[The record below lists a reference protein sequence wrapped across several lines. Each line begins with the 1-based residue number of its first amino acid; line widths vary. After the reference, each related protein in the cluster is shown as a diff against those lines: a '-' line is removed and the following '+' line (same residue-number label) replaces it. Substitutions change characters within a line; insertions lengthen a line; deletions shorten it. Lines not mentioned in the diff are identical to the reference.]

1 LNLGYEDDPPL
12 TAAARERLAKRFGC
26 DPKDVEECCR
36 RLDDASWV
44 GQLDS
49 AISSATSAESEKMS
63 REIADGAV
71 LGAEAAGLD
80 LSPDGTPEIDATGPP
95 PIPGPIRLPTA
106 SDAVVGT
113 IDLSPTVRAL
123 DAATVG
129 EMEQI
134 EREIERGAE
143 ISHKE
148 IRARLDLALRG
159 VKMFAVLAVALL
171 AGLSSFASN
180 PCPPGRPRCAVQGR
194 HSPFLVHSRPPAL
207 DGGLLMGITAVER
220 RMVTQP

>member
-1 LNLGYEDDPPL
+1 MIKG
-12 TAAARERLAKRFGC
+12 RF
-26 DPKDVEECCR
+26 
-36 RLDDASWV
+36 
-44 GQLDS
+44 
-49 AISSATSAESEKMS
+49 
-63 REIADGAV
+63 
-71 LGAEAAGLD
+71 EAAGLD